1 MSKIHFLTFAAGP
14 DFRHSLTA
22 IAEEASSFSLFDEIH
37 AWNEKDCDP
46 EFWEEHRT
54 FIESNPRGYGYWLW
68 KPYINLKLLSQVEEG
83 DIIVYADGG
92 CQLNN
97 TPSSQARLKE
107 YVELARTSPHGM
119 VSFSLRYFPDTRFTK
134 MDTAVALH
142 ATEYMETKQLV
153 GGIFVMR
160 KCGGTISL
168 FENFYEACKKD
179 NYHLITD
186 TPSIVPNASD
196 FQEHRHDQSVF
207 SLLRKQR
214 GTTMIRDETY
224 WGPDWNENGK
234 DYPIWARR
242 RRITL

>member
-54 FIESNPRGYGYWLW
+54 FIEANPRGYGYWLW
-68 KPYINLKLLSQVEEG
+68 KPYINLKLLSQVEED

-107 YVELARTSPHGM
+107 YVELART
-119 VSFSLRYFPDTRFTK
+119 
-134 MDTAVALH
+134 
-142 ATEYMETKQLV
+142 
-153 GGIFVMR
+153 
-160 KCGGTISL
+160 
-168 FENFYEACKKD
+168 
-179 NYHLITD
+179 
-186 TPSIVPNASD
+186 
-196 FQEHRHDQSVF
+196 
-207 SLLRKQR
+207 
-214 GTTMIRDETY
+214 
-224 WGPDWNENGK
+224 
-234 DYPIWARR
+234 
-242 RRITL
+242 